1 MKLAGGQNLSKMK
14 TLNLSIELSS
24 IALEATGQPMSQGE
38 LLGKVRGILRQH
50 TGLLGRLTGSSNQ
63 QKSLGSDLRL
73 SEYQFDYEQHSVQ
86 VQFANF
92 LPRGDWQV
100 QGIRLF

>member
-1 MKLAGGQNLSKMK
+1 MK
-14 TLNLSIELSS
+14 TLNLSIELSN
-24 IALEATGQPMSQGE
+24 IAIEAAGQPMSKGE
-38 LLGKVRGILRQH
+38 LLGRVRQMLRQH

-63 QKSLGSDLRL
+63 QKSLGADLRL

-100 QGIRLF
+100 QGIRLV

>member
-1 MKLAGGQNLSKMK
+1 MK
-14 TLNLSIELSS
+14 TLNLSIELSN
-24 IALEATGQPMSQGE
+24 IAIEAADQPMPMSQGE
-38 LLGKVRGILRQH
+38 LLGKVRGILGRH
-50 TGLLGRLTGSSNQ
+50 TGLLGKLTGSSKQ

-73 SEYQFDYEQHSVQ
+73 SQYQFDYERQSVQ

-92 LPRGDWQV
+92 VPRGDWQL

>member
-1 MKLAGGQNLSKMK
+1 MK
-14 TLNLSIELSS
+14 TLSLNIELSN
-24 IALEATGQPMSQGE
+24 IALEASGQPMSKNE
-38 LLGKVRGILRQH
+38 LLGKVRSILSLH
-50 TGLLGRLTGSSNQ
+50 TGLLSKLTGSKKQ

-92 LPRGDWQV
+92 APRGDWQV